1 MIEYRN
7 TIPIED
13 YNRIRAAVGWKV
25 LDKKQAETGL
35 KNSVFLTVAWD
46 DDKPVGMARVVGDG
60 GYMYLISDVMIH
72 PEYQG
77 KGIGRKI
84 LENVNAWL
92 DNLGKDGL
100 SIMVNLMA
108 TTGNETFYQKFGYEA
123 RPNDRMGPGMV
134 RWING

>member
-7 TIPIED
+7 TISVED
-13 YNRIRAAVGWKV
+13 YNRIREAVGWKA

-35 KNSVFLTVAWD
+35 KNSAFVTVAWD
-46 DDKPVGMARVVGDG
+46 DGKPVGMARIVGDG
-60 GYMYLISDVMIH
+60 GYMYLIADVMIY

-77 KGIGRKI
+77 KGIGRK
-84 LENVNAWL
+84 LMENANAWL

-108 TTGNETFYQKFGYEA
+108 TTGNEAFYQRLGYEV
-123 RPNDRMGPGMV
+123 RPNDSMGSGMV